1 MTRQIGSDCDAHTQ
15 NEMLSAITRGLA
27 TQNDA
32 APQPIYTINGALGSP
47 YSMKMRALM
56 RYRRIPHLWVHGA
69 DSRDA
74 LSKVKAPVIPVM
86 EYPDG
91 TFHNDSTPLIYD
103 LEARHAD
110 RSVIP
115 LDPARAFI
123 AHLIEDFAD
132 EWVTKAMFGYRWLEE
147 MDQIQMSRW
156 LAFDAMKGGG
166 LAKSQGFAEQF
177 RARQVGRMVIVG
189 CAAENFPLI
198 EASTRAILG
207 ALEAHVVDQ
216 HCLFGTRPSMAEFG
230 MYGQLSQLGVDPT
243 AQAMMRKDYP
253 YSFRWLLHIDDMSG
267 INGEWDTETLGAD
280 APFAPIITAWLKQ
293 VGEIYMPFL
302 LANAAAI
309 EAGHE
314 TFSITAMG
322 LPYTQGVFKYQVKC
336 LIDLRTRY
344 AALDNAAR
352 TKVDPLLAHTGCLET
367 LLSR

>member
-1 MTRQIGSDCDAHTQ
+1 MTEGTTA
-15 NEMLSAITRGLA
+15 M
-27 TQNDA
+27 
-32 APQPIYTINGALGSP
+32 YTINGALGSP

-103 LEARHAD
+103 LEARHSE

-115 LDPARAFI
+115 PDPAHAFI

-147 MDQIQMSRW
+147 VDQIQMSRW
-156 LAFDAMKGGG
+156 LAFDAMRGGA
-166 LAKSQGFAEQF
+166 LAVSQGFAEQF
-177 RARQVGRMVIVG
+177 RARQVGRMAIVG

-207 ALEAHVVDQ
+207 ALETHVVDQ
-216 HCLFGTRPSMAEFG
+216 HCLFGSRPSMAEFS

-243 AQAMMRKDYP
+243 AQTMMRKDFP

-267 INGEWDTETLGAD
+267 ITGEWDKSD
-280 APFAPIITAWLKQ
+280 APLAPIITAWLQQ

-309 EAGHE
+309 AAGE
-314 TFSITAMG
+314 DSFRITAMG

-336 LIDLRTRY
+336 LADLRARY
-344 AALDNAAR
+344 AALDAHAQSR
-352 TKVDPLLAHTGCLET
+352 IYLLLAQTGCLGA
-367 LLSR
+367 LRNQ

>member
-1 MTRQIGSDCDAHTQ
+1 MYA
-15 NEMLSAITRGLA
+15 
-27 TQNDA
+27 
-32 APQPIYTINGALGSP
+32 INGALGSP

-56 RYRRIPHLWVHGA
+56 RYRRIPYMWVHGA
-69 DSRDA
+69 YTRDA

-91 TFHNDSTPLIYD
+91 TFHNDSTPLIYE
-103 LEARHAD
+103 LEARHAEC
-110 RSVIP
+110 SVIP
-115 LDPARAFI
+115 PDPATAFI

-132 EWVTKAMFGYRWLEE
+132 EWVTKAMFGYRWLKEV
-147 MDQIQMSRW
+147 DQIQMSRW

-166 LAKSQGFAEQF
+166 LAASQGFAEQF
-177 RARQVGRMVIVG
+177 RARQVGRMAIVG

-207 ALEAHVVDQ
+207 ALEAHVVDN

-230 MYGQLSQLGVDPT
+230 IYGQLSQLGVDPT

-267 INGEWDTETLGAD
+267 INGEWETETAGAD
-280 APFAPIITAWLKQ
+280 APFAPIITAWLQQ

-309 EAGHE
+309 AAGDE

-336 LIDLRTRY
+336 LADLRARY

-352 TKVDPLLAHTGCLET
+352 AKVDPLLAHTGCLDA
-367 LLSR
+367 LLNR

>member
-1 MTRQIGSDCDAHTQ
+1 MYI
-15 NEMLSAITRGLA
+15 
-27 TQNDA
+27 
-32 APQPIYTINGALGSP
+32 INGALGSP

-69 DSRDA
+69 VSRDA
-74 LSKVKAPVIPVM
+74 LSNVKAPVIPVM

-103 LEARHAD
+103 LEARHTE

-115 LDPARAFI
+115 PDPAHAFI

-147 MDQIQMSRW
+147 VDQIQMSRW

-166 LAKSQGFAEQF
+166 LATSQGYAEQF
-177 RARQVGRMVIVG
+177 RARQVGRMAIVG

-243 AQAMMRKDYP
+243 AQAMMRKDFP

-267 INGEWDTETLGAD
+267 ITGEWDKSD
-280 APFAPIITAWLKQ
+280 APLAPIITAWLQQ

-309 EAGHE
+309 EAGE
-314 TFSITAMG
+314 DSFRITAMG

-336 LIDLRTRY
+336 LADLRARY
-344 AALDNAAR
+344 AALDAKAR
-352 TKVDPLLAHTGCLET
+352 ARIDPLLAQTDCLEA
-367 LLSR
+367 LLNQ

>member
-1 MTRQIGSDCDAHTQ
+1 
-15 NEMLSAITRGLA
+15 MLSAKKPDRAMQIDGA
-27 TQNDA
+27 H
-32 APQPIYTINGALGSP
+32 QPIYTINGALGSP

-74 LSKVKAPVIPVM
+74 LSRVKAPVIPVM

-103 LEARHAD
+103 LEVRHAE

-115 LDPARAFI
+115 PDLAGAFI

-147 MDQIQMSRW
+147 VDQIQMSRW

-166 LAKSQGFAEQF
+166 LATSRAFAEQF
-177 RARQVGRMVIVG
+177 RARQVGRMAIVG

-207 ALEAHVVDQ
+207 ALEAHVVNR
-216 HCLFGTRPSMAEFG
+216 HCLFGTRPSLAEFG

-243 AQAMMRKDYP
+243 AQTMLRADYP

-267 INGEWDTETLGAD
+267 INGQWDTEIAGGD
-280 APFAPIITAWLKQ
+280 APFAPIITAWLEQ

-309 EAGHE
+309 EAGDE

-336 LIDLRTRY
+336 LADLRARY
-344 AALDNAAR
+344 TALDNAAR
-352 TKVDPLLAHTGCLET
+352 AKVDPLLAQTGCLNA
-367 LLSR
+367 LLDPCA

>member
-1 MTRQIGSDCDAHTQ
+1 MYA
-15 NEMLSAITRGLA
+15 
-27 TQNDA
+27 
-32 APQPIYTINGALGSP
+32 INGALGSP

-56 RYRRIPHLWVHGA
+56 RYRRIPHLWVHGP

-103 LEARHAD
+103 LEARHFE

-115 LDPARAFI
+115 PDPAHAFI

-147 MDQIQMSRW
+147 VDQIQMSRW

-166 LAKSQGFAEQF
+166 LTTSQGFAEQF
-177 RARQVGRMVIVG
+177 RARQVGRMAIVG

-207 ALEAHVVDQ
+207 ALEAHVVDR

-243 AQAMMRKDYP
+243 AQTMMRKGYP

-267 INGEWDTETLGAD
+267 INGEWDTQTLGAD

-309 EAGHE
+309 EAGDE

-336 LIDLRTRY
+336 LADLRARY
-344 AALDNAAR
+344 AALNNAAR
-352 TKVDPLLAHTGCLET
+352 AKVDPLLAQTGCLEA

>member
-1 MTRQIGSDCDAHTQ
+1 
-15 NEMLSAITRGLA
+15 
-27 TQNDA
+27 
-32 APQPIYTINGALGSP
+32 
-47 YSMKMRALM
+47 
-56 RYRRIPHLWVHGA
+56 
-69 DSRDA
+69 
-74 LSKVKAPVIPVM
+74 M

-103 LEARHAD
+103 LEARHTE

-115 LDPARAFI
+115 PDPAHAFI

-147 MDQIQMSRW
+147 VDQIQMSRW

-166 LAKSQGFAEQF
+166 LATSQGYAEQF
-177 RARQVGRMVIVG
+177 RARQVGRMAIVG

-243 AQAMMRKDYP
+243 AQAMMRKDFP

-267 INGEWDTETLGAD
+267 ITGEWDKSD
-280 APFAPIITAWLKQ
+280 APLAPIITAWLQQ
-293 VGEIYMPFL
+293 VGEIYMSFL
-302 LANAAAI
+302 LANATAIAAG
-309 EAGHE
+309 EDS
-314 TFSITAMG
+314 FRITAMG

-336 LIDLRTRY
+336 LADLRARY
-344 AALDNAAR
+344 AALDAKAR
-352 TKVDPLLAHTGCLET
+352 GRIDPLLAQTGCLEA
-367 LLSR
+367 LQNQ